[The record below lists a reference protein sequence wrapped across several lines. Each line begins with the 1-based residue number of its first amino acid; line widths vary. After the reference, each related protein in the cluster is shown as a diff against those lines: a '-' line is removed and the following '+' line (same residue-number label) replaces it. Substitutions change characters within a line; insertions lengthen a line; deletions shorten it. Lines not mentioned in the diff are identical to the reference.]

1 MYDPRA
7 CCPAPATG
15 AHDRHRRSCATGCR
29 MACGLVLT
37 LAAGLLAAQTTPD
50 SDEPMLSRV
59 VVTAAGFEQKLTQ
72 APASISVIERT
83 ELERKGF
90 ANLAEA
96 LADVEGLDVLQGTGK
111 TGGLNIS
118 IRGMPSSYTLI
129 LIDGRRQNNS
139 GDVAPNGFGETAT
152 SFMPPLSAIERIE
165 VIRGPMS
172 TLYGSDA
179 MGGVVN
185 IITRAVAPVWGT
197 SLGVNATWHQDSDY
211 GASHGLNIYS
221 SGPLRDELLGLAVRG
236 NFHHRDDSSLTF
248 ADGSTVS
255 RRGAA
260 AVAGENFDIGAR
272 LTFTPGQAHEFYLD
286 ASRSL
291 QTYDNDDC
299 QLGTL
304 DGWSGNA
311 VSGCTTPS
319 DQAAGYAGQLRFSR
333 NQTVLAH
340 ASRLAVGVWENSLT
354 HRDTRTLGRTIPGR
368 IGQAWNGL
376 PGRVG
381 GAPRTLKSTDLVFD
395 TRLITDIGDA
405 HMLTLGGQYMDAETE
420 DGIAGGVFQRSS
432 WTVFVED
439 EWSLSHALALTL
451 GGRWENHDAFG
462 GHFSP
467 RAYLVWNAGDRWTL
481 KGGVSNGYRAPTVNQ
496 LHDGINGATAQGAT
510 ITIGSP
516 HLKPET
522 SRNLEIGL
530 YFDTL
535 AGFNANLT
543 VFQTRF
549 QDMISAGTPVPN
561 CHAAGQPGLPGCLDL
576 GSGFGQ
582 DSFAQSVNIGEARSQ
597 GAELAARWEFLPDW
611 TLAGNYTFTDTEQRS
626 GADAGAPFTNQARHI
641 VNASLNWAASER
653 LDLWLR
659 GEYFG
664 DRERFTHLY
673 DNLSASNQAIVDGLG
688 PLRAYSQFHLGG
700 SVRLRPQLTLNAT
713 LYNLLDKDFLAGQP
727 YTTADGNPAWGSH
740 YTQIAQGTTGT
751 IQEGRRLWL
760 SLNYQF

>member
-1 MYDPRA
+1 M
-7 CCPAPATG
+7 
-15 AHDRHRRSCATGCR
+15 
-29 MACGLVLT
+29 
-37 LAAGLLAAQTTPD
+37 LAAPLAAQSAADADPGD
-50 SDEPMLSRV
+50 AVLSRV

-72 APASISVIERT
+72 APASISVIERS

-90 ANLAEA
+90 ANIAEA

-139 GDVAPNGFGETAT
+139 GDVTPNGFAETAT

-185 IITRAVAPVWGT
+185 IITRSVAPVWGT
-197 SLGVNATWHQDSDY
+197 SLGASSTWHQDSGY
-211 GASHGLNIYS
+211 GASHGFNLYS
-221 SGPLRDELLGLAVRG
+221 SGPLRDDLLGLAVRG
-236 NFHHRDDSSLTF
+236 NAHHRDDSNLVF
-248 ADGSTVS
+248 PDGSVVS

-260 AVAGENFDIGAR
+260 AVAGDNFDVGAR
-272 LTFTPGQAHEFYLD
+272 LTLTPGNAHEFYLD
-286 ASRSL
+286 ASRGL

-311 VSGCTTPS
+311 VSGCTTAS
-319 DQAAGYAGQLRFSR
+319 DQAAGYAEQLRFSR
-333 NQTVLAH
+333 NQTVLAQS
-340 ASRLAVGVWENSLT
+340 SRLDIGVWENSLT
-354 HRDTRTLGRTIPGR
+354 YKDTRTTGRTIPGR
-368 IGQAWNGL
+368 IGQAWTGF
-376 PGRVG
+376 PGRIG
-381 GAPRTLKSTDLVFD
+381 GAPRTLESSDLIFE

-405 HMLTLGGQYMDAETE
+405 HMLTLGGQYLDAETE
-420 DGIAGGVFQRSS
+420 DGIAAEVFQRSS

-439 EWSLSHALALTL
+439 EWSLTDTLALTL

-467 RAYLVWNAGDRWTL
+467 RSYLVWNASDRWTV
-481 KGGVSNGYRAPTVNQ
+481 KGGVSNGYRVPTVNQ

-516 HLKPET
+516 HLSPET
-522 SRNLEIGL
+522 SRNVEAGI
-530 YFDTL
+530 YYDTL

-549 QDMISAGTPVPN
+549 KDMISAGTPVPN
-561 CHAAGQPGLPGCLDL
+561 CHAASQPGLPGCLDL
-576 GSGFGQ
+576 GSGFSQ
-582 DSFAQSVNIGEARSQ
+582 DSFAQSVNIDEARSQ
-597 GAELAARWEFLPDW
+597 GAELAARWQLLPAW
-611 TLAGNYTFTDTEQRS
+611 TLAGNYTYTDTEQRS
-626 GADAGAPFTNQARHI
+626 GVDAGAPFTHQARHI
-641 VNASLNWAASER
+641 VNASLNWSASER
-653 LDLWLR
+653 IDLWLR

-664 DRERFTHLY
+664 DRDRFTHLY
-673 DNLSASNQAIVDGLG
+673 ENLSAANQAIVDGLG

-700 SVRLRPQLTLNAT
+700 SFRLRPDLTLNANV
-713 LYNLLDKDFLAGQP
+713 YNLLDKDFLAGQTYP
-727 YTTADGNPAWGSH
+727 TADGSSAWGSH
-740 YTQIAQGTTGT
+740 YTQIDRSTTGS